1 MSSRIVILNAGHIEQ
16 IGTPEEIYEHPRT
29 LFAADFIGQNN
40 LLLGTVTSVTP
51 EGLTLEVNGVS
62 LPALP
67 NDFFSPAVG
76 ERAALCLRPQRIRYG
91 REPQHRM
98 ALKGIIRSKEYVG
111 GMQHTQIALNDALLL
126 NAVTQSAELD
136 SFPVGEIMGVTG
148 EVTLS
153 NYARLASPDYVKVL
167 LQSLKLAALTTAIC
181 IVVGYPFGYL
191 MARLSPVARSV
202 VMLLIIVP
210 FWTNALIRIYGW
222 RILLMGNGPINTLL
236 MNLGLIQEPLKLLY
250 TDGAVLLGMV
260 YALIPFMILPT
271 FTTVDKLDFSV
282 VEAARDLGASPLHAF
297 FTVTVPLTLPGLMAG
312 CVLVFIPSMGLF
324 FLNDLLGGS
333 KSVLAGGL
341 IQQLINS
348 RDLPMAA
355 ALSVLLLAVTGAV
368 IAVYRKVGGTGDMS
382 MF

>member
-1 MSSRIVILNAGHIEQ
+1 MENSQRQDLRFSRFLKLPMYLWSIVFVL
-16 IGTPEEIYEHPRT
+16 
-29 LFAADFIGQNN
+29 
-40 LLLGTVTSVTP
+40 
-51 EGLTLEVNGVS
+51 
-62 LPALP
+62 
-67 NDFFSPAVG
+67 
-76 ERAALCLRPQRIRYG
+76 
-91 REPQHRM
+91 
-98 ALKGIIRSKEYVG
+98 
-111 GMQHTQIALNDALLL
+111 IALLYVIGLSFL
-126 NAVTQSAELD
+126 SRGAV
-136 SFPVGEIMGVTG
+136 MGVTN
-148 EVTLS
+148 EVTLR
-153 NYARLASPDYVKVL
+153 NYARLGSPEYVNVL
-167 LQSLKLAALTTAIC
+167 LKSLRLAAITTVIC
-181 IVVGYPFGYL
+181 ILIGYPFGYF
-191 MARLSPVARSV
+191 MARLRPVARSV

-222 RILLMGNGPINTLL
+222 RILLMSNGPLNTLL
-236 MNLGLIQEPLKLLY
+236 QKLGLIKEPLKLLY

-282 VEAARDLGASPLHAF
+282 VEAARDLGASPLYAF
-297 FTVTVPLTLPGLMAG
+297 FTITVPQTLTGLMAG

-368 IAVYRKVGGTGDMS
+368 IAVYRRVGGSDS
-382 MF
+382 MGLL

>member
-1 MSSRIVILNAGHIEQ
+1 MENSQRQDLRFSRFLKLPMYLWSIVFVL
-16 IGTPEEIYEHPRT
+16 
-29 LFAADFIGQNN
+29 
-40 LLLGTVTSVTP
+40 
-51 EGLTLEVNGVS
+51 
-62 LPALP
+62 
-67 NDFFSPAVG
+67 
-76 ERAALCLRPQRIRYG
+76 
-91 REPQHRM
+91 
-98 ALKGIIRSKEYVG
+98 
-111 GMQHTQIALNDALLL
+111 IALLYVIGL
-126 NAVTQSAELD
+126 
-136 SFPVGEIMGVTG
+136 SFLSRGEVMGVTS
-148 EVTLS
+148 EVTLR
-153 NYARLASPDYVKVL
+153 NYARLASPEYVNVL
-167 LQSLKLAALTTAIC
+167 LKSLRLAAITTVIC
-181 IVVGYPFGYL
+181 ILIGYPFGYF

-222 RILLMGNGPINTLL
+222 RILLMSNGPLNTILQK
-236 MNLGLIQEPLKLLY
+236 LGLIKEPLKLLY

-282 VEAARDLGASPLHAF
+282 VEAARDLGASPLYAF
-297 FTVTVPLTLPGLMAG
+297 FTITVPQTLAGLMAG

-368 IAVYRKVGGTGDMS
+368 IAVYRHVGGSDS
-382 MF
+382 MGLM

>member
-1 MSSRIVILNAGHIEQ
+1 MENSQRQDLRFSRFLKLPMYLWSIVFVL
-16 IGTPEEIYEHPRT
+16 
-29 LFAADFIGQNN
+29 
-40 LLLGTVTSVTP
+40 
-51 EGLTLEVNGVS
+51 
-62 LPALP
+62 
-67 NDFFSPAVG
+67 
-76 ERAALCLRPQRIRYG
+76 
-91 REPQHRM
+91 
-98 ALKGIIRSKEYVG
+98 
-111 GMQHTQIALNDALLL
+111 IALLYVIGL
-126 NAVTQSAELD
+126 
-136 SFPVGEIMGVTG
+136 SFLSRGEVMGVTN
-148 EVTLS
+148 EVTFR
-153 NYARLASPDYVKVL
+153 NYARLASPEYVNVL
-167 LQSLKLAALTTAIC
+167 LKSLRLAAITTVIC
-181 IVVGYPFGYL
+181 ILIGYPFGYF

-222 RILLMGNGPINTLL
+222 RILLMSNGPLNTILQK
-236 MNLGLIQEPLKLLY
+236 LGLIKEPLKLLY

-282 VEAARDLGASPLHAF
+282 VEAARDLGASPLYAF
-297 FTVTVPLTLPGLMAG
+297 FTITVPQTLAGLMAG

-368 IAVYRKVGGTGDMS
+368 IAVYRRVGGSDS
-382 MF
+382 MGLL

>member
-1 MSSRIVILNAGHIEQ
+1 MMDASQKQDLRFSRLLKLPMYLWSIV
-16 IGTPEEIYEHPRT
+16 
-29 LFAADFIGQNN
+29 FVF
-40 LLLGTVTSVTP
+40 V
-51 EGLTLEVNGVS
+51 
-62 LPALP
+62 
-67 NDFFSPAVG
+67 
-76 ERAALCLRPQRIRYG
+76 
-91 REPQHRM
+91 
-98 ALKGIIRSKEYVG
+98 
-111 GMQHTQIALNDALLL
+111 ALLYVIGL
-126 NAVTQSAELD
+126 
-136 SFPVGEIMGVTG
+136 SFLSRGEIMGVTG

-222 RILLMGNGPINTLL
+222 RILLMGNGPINTVL

-312 CVLVFIPSMGLF
+312 CVLVFNPSVGLF